1 MSVDE
6 VADYTKARDY
16 SIESLSYVW
25 NKSKPQIEFLI
36 SENEKLLDISSMR
49 YIKTAYDLLSD
60 GIVQSIL
67 EEKDRSLKTINAI
80 KQRELIF
87 FKEIVSVLP
96 DVFNDLFYA
105 YLENSQY
112 TQRDEH
118 ISKLATGFAKYNVDL
133 RYPEIASNPPKFKD
147 TVNINYNW
155 QLGKMDDLLECY
167 SGVVSL
173 VQSVRNSVSHI
184 KDTRTRNLL
193 KQLKREITEPVNNA
207 NSSGNIF
214 VLISIVIVIIHEFR
228 EVLQTW
234 LDTIKL
240 GGKP

>member
-1 MSVDE
+1 MSSNDVS
-6 VADYTKARDY
+6 DYLQARNF

-25 NKSKPQIEFLI
+25 NKSKPQLEVLLA
-36 SENEKLLDISSMR
+36 ENEKLLDSSSFA
-49 YIKTAYDLLSD
+49 YIKNAYDLLSD
-60 GIVQSIL
+60 GIIQSIL
-67 EEKDRSLKTINAI
+67 EEKDRTLKTIDTI
-80 KQRELIF
+80 KQREQNF
-87 FKEIVSVLP
+87 FKQIASALP
-96 DVFNDLFYA
+96 DIFNDLFYA
-105 YLENSQY
+105 YLENSRY

-118 ISKLATGFAKYNVDL
+118 ISKLAMGFAKYNVDL
-133 RYPEIASNPPKFKD
+133 RYPSIASNPPKFKD
-147 TVNINYNW
+147 TGDINYNW
-155 QLGKMDDLLECY
+155 QLGKMDELLECY

-184 KDTRTRNLL
+184 KDTGTRNML
-193 KQLKREITEPVNNA
+193 KKLNREITEPVNST

-240 GGKP
+240 GGTP